1 MSWNLF
7 SLVLASTTGWAV
19 LAIGF
24 LPVAVLRQRRLEPL
38 KAAGAWAVVAATA
51 PSAVY
56 HWYLIFALICLIAW
70 TKLDRPAGKVV
81 LAVAAA
87 LGLSLGIVFPL
98 EALPGFLASE
108 NPIALASLYLG
119 GAVTGL
125 AYALYIVARTPDPG
139 RTPKGFAQA
148 LLIAMVLWI
157 ALLGAGPHWLDHTF
171 RSIALPVHDTVISS
185 IASVMLVN
193 VWAPLIPAAGLAF
206 LAFSAL
212 STAQRLNALRKTSR
226 VAGFAAILALLTS
239 LLAQF
244 VLR

>member
-7 SLVLASTTGWAV
+7 GLVLASATGWAV

-38 KAAGAWAVVAATA
+38 KAAGAWAVIAATA

-81 LAVAAA
+81 LAVVAS

-125 AYALYIVARTPDPG
+125 AYALCVVARTPDPA
-139 RTPKGFAQA
+139 RTPAGFARA
-148 LLIAMVLWI
+148 LVIATVLWI
-157 ALLGAGPHWLDHTF
+157 ALLVAGPRWIEPNPHSVSFTGLGSF
-171 RSIALPVHDTVISS
+171 LTVIDVS
-185 IASVMLVN
+185 
-193 VWAPLIPAAGLAF
+193 VWAPLLPAAVLVFLAF
-206 LAFSAL
+206 LAF
-212 STAQRLNALRKTSR
+212 TASRRNALGKTR
-226 VAGFAAILALLTS
+226 GFAGAATILAFLTS

-244 VLR
+244 VFR

>member
-7 SLVLASTTGWAV
+7 SLVLASATGWAT

-24 LPVAVLRQRRLEPL
+24 LPIAVLRQQRFEPL

-51 PSAVY
+51 PPAVY

-70 TKLDRPAGKVV
+70 TKLDRPAGKIV
-81 LAVAAA
+81 LAISAS

-108 NPIALASLYLG
+108 NPVALASLYLG
-119 GAVTGL
+119 GAATGL
-125 AYALYIVARTPDPG
+125 AYALCIVAHASDSARTP
-139 RTPKGFAQA
+139 TGFARA
-148 LLIAMVLWI
+148 LLIATILWI
-157 ALLGAGPHWLDHTF
+157 ALLIAGPHWIDHDF
-171 RSIALPVHDTVISS
+171 CSFALPPLESDLST
-185 IASVMLVN
+185 IARRLIVPA
-193 VWAPLIPAAGLAF
+193 WEPLLPPAAALVVLIVLA
-206 LAFSAL
+206 LAAIGRNS
-212 STAQRLNALRKTSR
+212 LRK
-226 VAGFAAILALLTS
+226 AGGFAAAASILAFLTS